1 MAKTPTPAIAT
12 VPVTALKHIEYDQ
25 RRIDMGETFAPR
37 LSDLAQ
43 LLDAQAVEP
52 LDAPVKD

>member
-1 MAKTPTPAIAT
+1 MAKIPTPAIVT

-25 RRIDMGETFAPR
+25 RRIDIGDTFAPR

-52 LDAPVKD
+52 LDPPVKD